1 MSACPKLEYDDEE
14 ISVEA
19 PAPPPETRWWWRGA
33 IHLLALVSILGL
45 GVLFSLFGLIWLSL
59 TMEPG

>member
-1 MSACPKLEYDDEE
+1 MSACPKLEYVYEE
-14 ISVEA
+14 IPDA

-33 IHLLALVSILGL
+33 IHLLALVSILGV
-45 GVLFSLFGLIWLSL
+45 GVLVSLFSLLWLSL